1 MKTKQAL
8 NPYMPSWEYVPDAE
22 PHVVG
27 DRVYVYGS
35 HDIFNGLNF
44 CLGDY
49 VCWSAP
55 VDDLGNWHY
64 EGCIYKREQ
73 GSGSTENPSDKWPC
87 SAGYGAG
94 TGWKILFVLF
104 HGWYKDDLRSCM

>member
-1 MKTKQAL
+1 MKTKQAV

-49 VCWSAP
+49 GLLVRT
-55 VDDLGNWHY
+55 D
-64 EGCIYKREQ
+64 R
-73 GSGSTENPSDKWPC
+73 
-87 SAGYGAG
+87 
-94 TGWKILFVLF
+94 
-104 HGWYKDDLRSCM
+104 

>member
-1 MKTKQAL
+1 MKTKQAV

-55 VDDLGNWHY
+55 IDDLGNWRY

-73 GSGSTENPSDKWPC
+73 DPSDKWPC
-87 SAGYGAG
+87 CPRYG
-94 TGWKILFVLF
+94 TGTRWKILSVLF
-104 HGWYKDDLRSCM
+104 YGRYKDDLRSCM

>member
-1 MKTKQAL
+1 MKTKQAV

-55 VDDLGNWHY
+55 VDDLGNWRY

-73 GSGSTENPSDKWPC
+73 DPAAPRIRLTNGLAHRIWCRDRMEDFICTISW
-87 SAGYGAG
+87 
-94 TGWKILFVLF
+94 VVQ
-104 HGWYKDDLRSCM
+104 R

>member
-1 MKTKQAL
+1 MKTKQAF

-35 HDIFNGLNF
+35 HDLFNGLNF

-55 VDDLGNWHY
+55 VDDLVIGNMKAVFIK
-64 EGCIYKREQ
+64 ESRIRQ
-73 GSGSTENPSDKWPC
+73 
-87 SAGYGAG
+87 
-94 TGWKILFVLF
+94 LRVFVLQM
-104 HGWYKDDLRSCM
+104 DLQLRIWFRDQMEDSICITLWVERK

>member
-1 MKTKQAL
+1 MKTKQAV

-55 VDDLGNWHY
+55 VDDLGNWRY

-73 GSGSTENPSDKWPC
+73 DPAAPRIRLTNGLAAPDMVQGPD
-87 SAGYGAG
+87 GRF
-94 TGWKILFVLF
+94 IVLF
-104 HGWYKDDLRSCM
+104 HGWYKDDFRSCM

>member
-1 MKTKQAL
+1 MKTKQAV

-55 VDDLGNWHY
+55 VNDLGNW
-64 EGCIYKREQ
+64 R
-73 GSGSTENPSDKWPC
+73 C